1 MNVFGGQKRRERELK
16 SREGRSEWC
25 DQGPREGGEERGAKK
40 QGTEFCAPVWRKGEA
55 AEKTWACE
63 SSSLLSQPEH
73 LLCGGRFTGSIR
85 LE

>member
-1 MNVFGGQKRRERELK
+1 MNVLGGHKRRERELK

-25 DQGPREGGEERGAKK
+25 DKGPREGGEECGAKK
-40 QGTEFCAPVWRKGEA
+40 QGTELCAPVWRKGEA
-55 AEKTWACE
+55 AKKMWACE

-85 LE
+85 LG